1 MTSLGYGVDM
11 ADSFFSSALGQ
22 PYEYEANFIERVGLV
37 SLAKMGR
44 TGGDLKCRPQ
54 GDSGPYKDV
63 RHNQK
68 QVQQVLLDMDKA
80 QLGG

>member
-1 MTSLGYGVDM
+1 MGLVM
-11 ADSFFSSALGQ
+11 ADSFFSSALGN

-63 RHNQK
+63 RHSQK

-80 QLGG
+80 QLGA